1 MTICI
6 ATDSFPPHNSG
17 IATHNAYLVK
27 LLQEGGHK
35 VVVLTVDFTRLKS
48 PDSIKEEDG
57 ITIVSLNESYNVQL
71 KYFNQFIK
79 SGNREA
85 AVWMSLGVAMR
96 KWLLE
101 NNATYNFDIVE
112 FSDYGGF
119 GIFLVD
125 ISLPPTV
132 AMCHSMLVQFSQHEF
147 YNSDENLSLIK
158 FLETNSIQH
167 ADAVIC
173 HSHSNAVDIEKEFN
187 KKTLYATAAWIS
199 DNVTP
204 SISYKTEFLV
214 VGRLNIYKGALIM
227 AEVMSLLQQ
236 QHPEI
241 KVVWIGDDS
250 YTAPEGSMVSKYI
263 KKHFPSVWQKNFVWK
278 KGIPRKELLEYIN
291 DSEVVVIPSKWETFN
306 YVALEAA
313 NRKKPMI
320 ITKQAGVSS
329 LFIAGKEIILAD
341 ADDINSIA
349 DAMIKLKTDKEL
361 AQSLKE
367 NVLTGLERS
376 FSKEKILAD
385 RNKAYEIAIQH
396 RKANPPVNP
405 LQPFFTGKLK

>member
-27 LLQEGGHK
+27 LLQEGGYK
-35 VVVLTVDFTRLKS
+35 VVVLTVDFTQLKS
-48 PDSIKEEDG
+48 PDSIKEKDG
-57 ITIVSLNESYNVQL
+57 ITIVTINESYNVQF
-71 KYFNQFIK
+71 KYFSQFIK

-85 AVWMSLGVAMR
+85 VVWMSLGVAMR

-101 NNATYNFDIVE
+101 NNPTFNFDIIE

-125 ISLPPTV
+125 ASLPPTV
-132 AMCHSMLVQFSQHEF
+132 AMCHSMLAQFSQHEF
-147 YNSDENLSLIK
+147 YNPDENLSLIK

-173 HSHSNAVDIEKEFN
+173 HSHSNAEDVKKEFN

-199 DNVTP
+199 DDVIP
-204 SISYKTEFLV
+204 SVNSKTEFLV

-227 AEVMSLLQQ
+227 AEVMTLLQK
-236 QHPEI
+236 QHPDI

-250 YTAPEGSMVSKYI
+250 YTAPEGSKVSKYL
-263 KKHFPSVWQKNFVWK
+263 KKHFPSIWQKNFIWK
-278 KGIPRKELLEYIN
+278 KGIPRKELLDHIN
-291 DSEVVVIPSKWETFN
+291 ESEVVVIPSKWETFN

-313 NRKKPMI
+313 NRKKPMV

-341 ADDINSIA
+341 ADNINSIA
-349 DAMIKLKTDKEL
+349 DAMIKLKEDK
-361 AQSLKE
+361 SLPHSLSE
-367 NVLTGLERS
+367 NVLAGLERS
-376 FSKEKILAD
+376 FSKEKFLAD
-385 RNKAYEIAIQH
+385 RNKAYEVAIQH
-396 RKANPPVNP
+396 RKENPPVNP
-405 LQPFFTGKLK
+405 LQTFFKR

>member
-48 PDSIKEEDG
+48 PDSNTEQNG
-57 ITIVSLNESYNVQL
+57 VTIVTLNESYNVQL
-71 KYFNQFIK
+71 KYFSQFIK

-101 NNATYNFDIVE
+101 NNTTFKFDIIE

-125 ISLPPTV
+125 VLLPPTV
-132 AMCHSMLVQFSQHEF
+132 AMCHSMLTQFNQHEF
-147 YNSDENLSLIK
+147 YNPDENLSLIK
-158 FLETNSIQH
+158 FLETNSIQN

-173 HSHSNAVDIEKEFN
+173 HSHSNAQDIEKEFN
-187 KKTLYATAAWIS
+187 KKALYATAAWIS
-199 DNVTP
+199 DNVNP
-204 SISYKTEFLV
+204 SVNYKTEFLV

-227 AEVMSLLQQ
+227 VEVMSLLQQ
-236 QHPEI
+236 QHPDI

-263 KKHFPSVWQKNFVWK
+263 KKNFPSVWQKNFIWK
-278 KGIPRKELLEYIN
+278 KGIPRKELLDYMNE
-291 DSEVVVIPSKWETFN
+291 SEVIVIPSKWETFN

-313 NRKKPMI
+313 NRRKPMI
-320 ITKQAGVSS
+320 ITKQTGVSS

-341 ADDINSIA
+341 GDEINSIA
-349 DAMIKLKTDKEL
+349 DAMIKLKKDKEL
-361 AQSLKE
+361 THSLSK
-367 NVLTGLERS
+367 NVLAGLERS
-376 FSKEKILAD
+376 FSKEKFLTD
-385 RNKAYEIAIQH
+385 RTKAYEVAIQH
-396 RKANPPVNP
+396 RKTNPPVNP
-405 LQPFFTGKLK
+405 LQAFFNR

>member
-27 LLQEGGHK
+27 LLQEDGHK
-35 VVVLTVDFTRLKS
+35 VVVLTVDFTLLKS
-48 PDSIKEEDG
+48 PDAIKEEDG
-57 ITIVSLNESYNVQL
+57 ITIITLNESYNTQFR
-71 KYFNQFIK
+71 YYSQFIK

-85 AVWMSLGVAMR
+85 AVWMSLGAAMR

-101 NNATYNFDIVE
+101 NNATFNFDIIE

-125 ISLPPTV
+125 ASLAPTV
-132 AMCHSMLVQFSQHEF
+132 AMCHSMLAQFSQHEF
-147 YNSDENLSLIK
+147 YNPDENLSLIK
-158 FLETNSIQH
+158 FLETNSIQY

-173 HSHSNAVDIEKEFN
+173 HSHSNAQDIEKGFN
-187 KKTLYATAAWIS
+187 KKAIYATAAWIS
-199 DNVTP
+199 D
-204 SISYKTEFLV
+204 SINPLVNYKNEFLV

-227 AEVMSLLQQ
+227 AEVMNLLQQ
-236 QHPEI
+236 QHPDI

-263 KKHFPSVWQKNFVWK
+263 KKNFPSVWQKNFIWK
-278 KGIPRKELLEYIN
+278 KGIPRKELLDYIN
-291 DSEVVVIPSKWETFN
+291 ESEVVIIPSKWETFN

-349 DAMIKLKTDKEL
+349 DAMVKLKKDKEL
-361 AQSLKE
+361 VRSLSK
-367 NVLTGLERS
+367 NVFTGLERS
-376 FSKEKILAD
+376 FSKEKFLAD
-385 RNKAYEIAIQH
+385 RNKAY
-396 RKANPPVNP
+396 
-405 LQPFFTGKLK
+405 